1 MSIEL
6 VMLSS
11 HLILWCP
18 LLLLPQSFPASGTF
32 PISHLFISDDQNTG
46 ASASVLPVNI
56 QSWSPLRLTGL
67 IFLLSKGLSGVFSRT
82 TVGRHKF
89 FAFRLLYSPALMGP
103 YVTTGKT
110 IPLTIWT
117 FVICFSAQCLG
128 LSSLSCQETTIFQ
141 FHGRSHSL

>member
-11 HLILWCP
+11 HLVLWCP

-32 PISHLFISDDQNTG
+32 PISHLFTSDDQNTG

-67 IFLLSKGLSGVFSRT
+67 IFLLSKGLSGVFSST
-82 TVGRHKF
+82 TVQRHKF
-89 FAFRLLYSPALMGP
+89 VAFRLLYSPALMGP

-117 FVICFSAQCLG
+117 FVICFSAHWLG
-128 LSSLSCQETTIFQ
+128 LSLLSCQETIIFW
-141 FHGRSHSL
+141 FHGCSHSP

>member
-32 PISHLFISDDQNTG
+32 PISHLFTSDDQNTG

-56 QSWSPLRLTGL
+56 QSWSPLTLTGL
-67 IFLLSKGLSGVFSRT
+67 IFLLSKGLSGVFSST
-82 TVGRHKF
+82 TVQRHKF
-89 FAFRLLYSPALMGP
+89 VAFHLLYSPALMGP